1 MSRAVS
7 GERTRGVNEAAS
19 VDFVHV
25 GPEEIDPAELFDR
38 SCRADAGGIV
48 QFCGTVRD
56 HNQGARVLA
65 LSYEAF
71 TEMAEAQIHRI
82 IDVARQRWPLL
93 HASVVH
99 RTGELQIGDV
109 AVCVTVASAHRDA
122 AFAACRFVIDELKST
137 APIWKKETLESGERR
152 WVEESTPAPGKHERN

>member
-1 MSRAVS
+1 MSRAAS
-7 GERTRGVNEAAS
+7 GERTRCVNEATS
-19 VDFVHV
+19 VDFVRV
-25 GPEEIDPAELFDR
+25 SPEVINPIEWYDHA
-38 SCRADAGGIV
+38 CRPEAGGIV

-71 TEMAEAQIHRI
+71 TEMAEAEIHKI

-93 HASVVH
+93 HASAVH

-152 WVEESTPAPGKHERN
+152 WVEESTPGPGSHGRD